1 MKFVITSTKYDFFA
15 DNLYRGYP
23 WLSLCDYV
31 SEENFQRTNGEIIKV
46 LTLSGDEKQVMNA
59 LEDMAKTFDK
69 RLILYFGCKNYL
81 GCPLVEI
88 YDTWR
93 E

>member
-1 MKFVITSTKYDFFA
+1 MKFVITSTKSGDIA
-15 DNLYRGYP
+15 EELYNNYA

-31 SEENFQRTNGEIIKV
+31 SEENFQQANGTVIKV
-46 LTLSGDEKQVMNA
+46 LTLNGDEKQIMNA
-59 LEDMAKTFDK
+59 LEDMANTFDK
-69 RLILYFGCKNYL
+69 ELVLDFGCKNYL